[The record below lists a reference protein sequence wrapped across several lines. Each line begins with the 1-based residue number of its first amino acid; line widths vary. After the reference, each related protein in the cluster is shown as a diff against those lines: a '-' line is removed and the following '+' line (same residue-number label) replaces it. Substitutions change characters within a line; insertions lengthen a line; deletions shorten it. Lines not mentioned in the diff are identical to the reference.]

1 VINLSP
7 IKIMVVI
14 TVVLILLG
22 PDKLPEV
29 ARKLGSSW
37 QSIKQLQHKIETEV
51 REAIPDLPSSG
62 DIVRIVRNPVQL
74 LDQLANRTEGS
85 EEPER
90 WSSDGDRVDPY
101 EVVDDAEGTLT
112 IPTHDPATSP
122 ASSASRVELPFDPSL
137 N

>member
-1 VINLSP
+1 MINISP
-7 IKIMVVI
+7 IKIMVII
-14 TVVLILLG
+14 TVILVLLG

-37 QSIKQLQHKIETEV
+37 QSIKRFQQKIETEV

-74 LDQLANRTEGS
+74 LNHLAVHTEGS

-90 WSSDGDRVDPY
+90 WSADGDRIDPY
-101 EVVDDAEGTLT
+101 EVREDVEGTVT
-112 IPTHDPATSP
+112 TPTHDPVASPTSSP
-122 ASSASRVELPFDPSL
+122 PSVELPFDPSL

>member
-1 VINLSP
+1 MINLSP

-14 TVVLILLG
+14 TVVLLLLG

-74 LDQLANRTEGS
+74 LDQLATRTEGS

-90 WSSDGDRVDPY
+90 WSSSGDRVDPY
-101 EVVDDAEGTLT
+101 EVPDDAEGS
-112 IPTHDPATSP
+112 PTPSIHDPAGSTT
-122 ASSASRVELPFDPSL
+122 SSAPRMELPFDPSL

>member
-1 VINLSP
+1 MINISP
-7 IKIMVVI
+7 IKIMVII
-14 TVVLILLG
+14 TVILVLLG

-37 QSIKQLQHKIETEV
+37 HSIKRIQQKIETEV

-62 DIVRIVRNPVQL
+62 DIVRIVRNPVHL

-90 WSSDGDRVDPY
+90 WSPDSDRIDPH
-101 EVVDDAEGTLT
+101 EVREDAEGTVT
-112 IPTHDPATSP
+112 AQTHDPATSP
-122 ASSASRVELPFDPSL
+122 TSSPPPVELPFDPSL

>member
-1 VINLSP
+1 MINISP
-7 IKIMVVI
+7 IKIMVIVTVI
-14 TVVLILLG
+14 LVLLG
-22 PDKLPEV
+22 PDKIPEV

-37 QSIKQLQHKIETEV
+37 QSIKRLQQKIETEV

-74 LDQLANRTEGS
+74 LDQLANRSEGN

-90 WSSDGDRVDPY
+90 WSPDGNRVDPH
-101 EVVDDAEGTLT
+101 EVREDAERIVTA
-112 IPTHDPATSP
+112 PTHDPVAAPTSSP
-122 ASSASRVELPFDPSL
+122 PPVELPFDPSL

>member
-1 VINLSP
+1 MINISP
-7 IKIMVVI
+7 IKIMVII
-14 TVVLILLG
+14 TVVLVLLG

-74 LDQLANRTEGS
+74 LDQFANRTEGS
-85 EEPER
+85 EEPDR
-90 WSSDGDRVDPY
+90 WSADPDRVDPY
-101 EVVDDAEGTLT
+101 EVREDAEGTS
-112 IPTHDPATSP
+112 PPPAHDPATSP
-122 ASSASRVELPFDPSL
+122 TSSAPRVELPFDPSL

>member
-1 VINLSP
+1 MIIISA
-7 IKIMVVI
+7 
-14 TVVLILLG
+14 VLLLLG

-37 QSIKQLQHKIETEV
+37 QSLKQLQQKIETEV

-62 DIVRIVRNPVQL
+62 DIVRIVRNPVHL
-74 LDQLANRTEGS
+74 LDQFANRTEGG

-90 WSSDGDRVDPY
+90 WSADPNRVDPY
-101 EVVDDAEGTLT
+101 EVREDVEEPAAPPAHERAIGPTLSA
-112 IPTHDPATSP
+112 PPAD
-122 ASSASRVELPFDPSL
+122 LPFDPSL